1 MSSACAH
8 CISPLIVS
16 LSGLYGKHNLFIVFS
31 RGLNIHAMQSGSS
44 VGQLQVTRSGL
55 ISKRDSSY
63 TGQIDVYAAYIFN
76 AAGREE
82 NITGCKWPKNILKS
96 L

>member
-1 MSSACAH
+1 
-8 CISPLIVS
+8 
-16 LSGLYGKHNLFIVFS
+16 
-31 RGLNIHAMQSGSS
+31 MQSGSS

-63 TGQIDVYAAYIFN
+63 AGQINVYAAYIFN

-82 NITGCKWPKNILKS
+82 NLTASKCQKNILKKVCNY
-96 L
+96 LLDEWF